1 MSNWT
6 VIFAVL
12 LIMFVVLFVSTFPN
26 PTIGRWKQTKTATFR
41 TGFLRESTLL
51 RTVVLC
57 NPLTQQ
63 KISEMEVA
71 T

>member
-12 LIMFVVLFVSTFPN
+12 LIMFVVLFVSTFSKSHNWAMEANKNSNFPHRI
-26 PTIGRWKQTKTATFR
+26 PKGID
-41 TGFLRESTLL
+41 
-51 RTVVLC
+51 
-57 NPLTQQ
+57 PLTQQ